1 MTTDQ
6 LATSGARELL
16 DADELQRT
24 LWRLSRELQERHP
37 EGQIVLIGILTRGAF
52 LAARL
57 LELIRSQGGSNW
69 TASALN
75 VGPYRDDGA
84 RSSSPETASLPLN
97 PATAESVRDRVVVLV
112 DDVLFHGR
120 TGRAALAALADLGRP
135 KAVEL
140 LVVVDRGHR
149 ELPLRATYVGRNLPT
164 SETERVLVRLS
175 EVDGTD
181 AVLLRSAG
189 VDRA

>member
-1 MTTDQ
+1 MSTDQ
-6 LATSGARELL
+6 LATSEARQLL

-37 EGQIVLIGILTRGAF
+37 EGGVVLIGILTRGAF
-52 LAARL
+52 LAVRL

-69 TASALN
+69 TGSVLD

-84 RSSSPETASLPLN
+84 RSSSPETPSLPLT
-97 PATAESVRDRVVVLV
+97 PATTESVRDREVVLV

-120 TGRAALAALADLGRP
+120 TGRAALDALADLGRP
-135 KAVEL
+135 RAVEL

-164 SETERVLVRLS
+164 SETERVLVRLR
-175 EVDGTD
+175 EVDGKD
-181 AVLLRSAG
+181 AVLLRSDEVEPA
-189 VDRA
+189 

>member
-1 MTTDQ
+1 MTTNQ

-16 DADELQRT
+16 GADELQRT

-37 EGQIVLIGILTRGAF
+37 EGGVVLIGILTRGAF

-57 LELIRSQGGSNW
+57 LDLIQSQGGARWSGA
-69 TASALN
+69 TLD
-75 VGPYRDDGA
+75 VGAYRDDGT
-84 RSSSPETASLPLN
+84 RTPSPGMPPLPLT

-135 KAVEL
+135 QAVEL

-164 SETERVLVRLS
+164 SETERVLVRLV
-175 EVDGTD
+175 EVDGKD
-181 AVLLRSAG
+181 VVLLRSSE

>member
-16 DADELQRT
+16 DAAELQRT

-37 EGQIVLIGILTRGAF
+37 EGEVVLIGILTRGAF

-69 TASALN
+69 TGSVLD
-75 VGPYRDDGA
+75 VGAYRDDGA
-84 RSSSPETASLPLN
+84 RNSSPGTLSLPLT

-120 TGRAALAALADLGRP
+120 TGRAALGALADLGRP
-135 KAVEL
+135 RAVEL

-164 SETERVLVRLS
+164 SESERVLVRLR
-175 EVDGTD
+175 EVDGRD
-181 AVLLRSAG
+181 AVLLQSDG